1 MATTR
6 RTAPASTPISRR
18 KAKSPAAALPDQQAI
33 ARRAYELFLERG
45 STEGD
50 ERTDWLKAEQ
60 ELSGTPPPG
69 KATP

>member
-18 KAKSPAAALPDQQAI
+18 KAKSPAAALPD